1 MLLKVTVA
9 DQTFHVTVPE
19 AVLQDAESFFS
30 RIDRDLDRGWQMS
43 RSWVDCP
50 DDLQRCQI
58 VADRLLTA
66 LEQDNR
72 QLTGLLAAYILKRCP
87 GTAEVIVDVHGNI
100 MDTELRAG
108 P

>member
-19 AVLQDAESFFS
+19 TVLEDAAPFFS
-30 RIDRDLDRGWQMS
+30 GIDRDMDRGWQMS
-43 RSWVDCP
+43 RAWVDYP

-72 QLTGLLAAYILKRCP
+72 ELTGLLAAYILKRRP
-87 GTAEVIVDVHGNI
+87 GTTEVVVDVHGN
-100 MDTELRAG
+100 MLDTELRTD